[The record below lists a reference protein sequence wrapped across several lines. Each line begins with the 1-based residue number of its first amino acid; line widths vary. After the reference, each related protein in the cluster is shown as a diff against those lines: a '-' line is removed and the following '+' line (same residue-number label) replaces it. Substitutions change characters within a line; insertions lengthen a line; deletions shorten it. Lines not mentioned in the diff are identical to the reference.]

1 MQAFYAEVEAASGV
15 SRAARDAAVGT
26 PPSLAAKVGT
36 STLRALS
43 TAFYARVFSAD
54 SPPAFRGLFSN
65 VTAAEAAARQSD
77 YLIEALGGP
86 PMFSASRGAAAL
98 LGRHAPYA
106 VGEAGA
112 AVWLRFMADAV
123 AEVVV
128 EGKAGGKDAPALAAR
143 LMVFFRWTAWYIVLG
158 RGLVNPCRVVG
169 YRAKHDGGA

>member
-1 MQAFYAEVEAASGV
+1 MQAFYAEVEAASGI

-26 PPSLAAKVGT
+26 PPSLATAVGVP
-36 STLRALS
+36 TLRALS
-43 TAFYARVFSAD
+43 TAFYGRVFAAD
-54 SPPAFRGLFSN
+54 APPAFRGLFAN
-65 VTAAEAAARQSD
+65 VTATEAAARQSD

-86 PMFSASRGAAAL
+86 PVFTASRGAAAL

-112 AVWLRFMADAV
+112 AVWLRLMADAV
-123 AEVVV
+123 AEVV
-128 EGKAGGKDAPALAAR
+128 GGGGGHDAPALASR

>member
-1 MQAFYAEVEAASGV
+1 MQAFYAEVEAASGI

-26 PPSLAAKVGT
+26 PPSLAAAVGPP
-36 STLRALS
+36 TLRALS
-43 TAFYARVFSAD
+43 AAFYARVFAAD
-54 SPPAFRGLFSN
+54 TPAAFRGLFAN
-65 VTAAEAAARQSD
+65 VTAAEAAARQSA

-86 PMFSASRGAAAL
+86 PVFTAARGAAAL

-112 AVWLRFMADAV
+112 AVWLRLMADAV
-123 AEVVV
+123 DEVVV
-128 EGKAGGKDAPALAAR
+128 AGRGGDDAAALASR

>member
-1 MQAFYAEVEAASGV
+1 MQAFYAEVEAASGI
-15 SRAARDAAVGT
+15 SRAARDVAVGT
-26 PPSLAAKVGT
+26 PPSLATAVGVP
-36 STLRALS
+36 TLRALS
-43 TAFYARVFSAD
+43 TAFYTRVFAAD
-54 SPPAFRGLFSN
+54 TPPAFRGLFAN
-65 VTAAEAAARQSD
+65 VTATEAAARQSD

-86 PMFSASRGAAAL
+86 PVFTASRGAAAL

-112 AVWLRFMADAV
+112 AVWLRLMADAV

-128 EGKAGGKDAPALAAR
+128 GGEDAAALASR